1 MEKKRVFSQGELDAM
16 GARTLDLLQE
26 SIEAGDKEAAMKLS
40 RRMYNEFSAMH
51 DLYRDWITDLLTF
64 VGNRLGDDG
73 LYEALKQSVDGYT
86 KNLGNRYADKTIRRK
101 LEILAAGLRG
111 HLQPFEIEEDDEKFT
126 ITPKPCGSG
135 ERQIEGGG
143 YGPPRNFMKIRKPQP
158 MTFGREDFP
167 VYCAHCFFK
176 MRHPPNRE
184 VPPFLSLSLRPG
196 LERGLVVSIFI
207 NENID
212 LRVVLIDKRKPVKEA
227 QISNFQFR
235 T

>member
-1 MEKKRVFSQGELDAM
+1 MNKNRVFSQQELESM
-16 GARTLDLLQE
+16 GARTLDFLQE
-26 SIEAGDKEAAMKLS
+26 SIEAGDKETAMKLS

-51 DLYRDWITDLLTF
+51 DLYRDWVTDLLTF

-86 KNLGNRYADKTIRRK
+86 KNLGNRYADKSIRRK

-158 MTFGREDFP
+158 MTFDREDFP
-167 VYCAHCFFK
+167 VYCAHCFFQN
-176 MRHPPNRE
+176 MASPEPGGAPLFVTEPSPRLGE
-184 VPPFLSLSLRPG
+184 RPC
-196 LERGLVVSIFI
+196 RIYI
-207 NENID
+207 Y
-212 LRVVLIDKRKPVKEA
+212 K
-227 QISNFQFR
+227 
-235 T
+235 